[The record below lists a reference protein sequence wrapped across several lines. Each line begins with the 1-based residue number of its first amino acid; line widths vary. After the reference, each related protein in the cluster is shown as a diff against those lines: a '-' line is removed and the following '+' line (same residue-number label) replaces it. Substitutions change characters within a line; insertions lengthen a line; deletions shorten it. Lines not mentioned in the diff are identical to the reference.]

1 MISDPFP
8 LIPSFLCWVGALGCL
23 QLLPWSSCWK
33 SIVGF
38 LLKVIKGL
46 LALAAV
52 SLWVNSS
59 EVGSWRPGSAGS
71 SERPLSSISEGQ
83 RAWRCC
89 CLWKPPLGWRGS
101 QFWVWVFIFSSP
113 LQPEAPRELS
123 RPLLCFALWPA
134 GSCGCVCRCHLT
146 TGPWEVELLGL

>member
-23 QLLPWSSCWK
+23 QLLLWSSCWK

-71 SERPLSSISEGQ
+71 SEQ
-83 RAWRCC
+83 H
-89 CLWKPPLGWRGS
+89 
-101 QFWVWVFIFSSP
+101 Q
-113 LQPEAPRELS
+113 
-123 RPLLCFALWPA
+123 
-134 GSCGCVCRCHLT
+134 
-146 TGPWEVELLGL
+146 